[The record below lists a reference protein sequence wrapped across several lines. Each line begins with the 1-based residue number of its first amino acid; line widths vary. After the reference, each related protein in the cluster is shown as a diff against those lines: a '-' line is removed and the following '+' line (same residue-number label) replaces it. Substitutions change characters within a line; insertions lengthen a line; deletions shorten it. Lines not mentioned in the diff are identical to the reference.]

1 MLCLVHHFIR
11 ALSSSSILWSGVLC
25 PFWQKTIH
33 ITHHNTSQYT
43 SHSYYNVTSST
54 HSRYEDD
61 TLELSILYKQNIWK
75 LSFQECFHCIV
86 ETISKIA
93 VAHVVNVFESLKFQF
108 GTHLIISLCS
118 NLKQNGVVATFY
130 VVMLELRW
138 KLVKSKVLIF
148 IGFSTLNCKSNSHST
163 LSLSLL
169 LSKACLFVCHLT
181 PLTNQLLSGHFPISK
196 PRSRPESQRGTE
208 VQLFPSSSEVQL
220 FPSSSESPGCD
231 WWRPQC

>member
-1 MLCLVHHFIR
+1 MVRTILYELSL
-11 ALSSSSILWSGVLC
+11 ALQFCEGVNAL
-25 PFWQKTIH
+25 FDKKQYTSQY

-118 NLKQNGVVATFY
+118 NLKQNGVVATIY
-130 VVMLELRW
+130 VVMLELR
-138 KLVKSKVLIF
+138 
-148 IGFSTLNCKSNSHST
+148 
-163 LSLSLL
+163 
-169 LSKACLFVCHLT
+169 
-181 PLTNQLLSGHFPISK
+181 
-196 PRSRPESQRGTE
+196 
-208 VQLFPSSSEVQL
+208 
-220 FPSSSESPGCD
+220 
-231 WWRPQC
+231 